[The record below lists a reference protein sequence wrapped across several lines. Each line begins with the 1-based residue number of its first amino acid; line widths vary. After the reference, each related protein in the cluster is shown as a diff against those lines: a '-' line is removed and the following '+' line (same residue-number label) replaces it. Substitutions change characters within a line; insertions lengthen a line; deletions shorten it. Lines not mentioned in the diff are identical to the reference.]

1 MINVKIFQKSIKKLL
16 LLISLFL
23 LLASHF
29 LLLTSSYA
37 SEPLGKRIVTPEGM
51 VVLVSERHDLPIVK
65 VSVIIKAGSVLETE
79 EKAGIAN
86 LTAELLT
93 EGTKKRTS
101 SQISDE
107 IDFIGGSLNTS
118 GGNDYISVSLSI
130 LKKDIDKGFDL
141 LSDIILNP
149 SFDEKEIDR
158 KKRLI
163 KGAIK
168 REEEDPESVARKAF
182 IKEVF
187 GKHPYGRPVE
197 GKEESIDRITRN
209 DIIEFHD
216 RNYSPNNTIMGI
228 AGDVTVDEVAA
239 LINKYFKYW
248 KKKESDHAKLPE
260 PPAIKGHNIFKIDK
274 DLTQATIILGHLG
287 IKRDNPDFYAISV
300 MNYILGGGGFAS
312 RLVQNIRDSKGL
324 AYDVRSSFSPKK
336 EVGSFSVSVQTKNET
351 AGLAIKEIIKEIKRI
366 REEGVTEEELS
377 DAKGYLTGSFP
388 LRIDTN
394 AEVARILASIE
405 FYNLGLDYPEKY
417 KALINGITRDDVLRV
432 ARKYLDP
439 ENFVLVIVAKQEKVQ
454 IDNMPVKNVN

>member
-1 MINVKIFQKSIKKLL
+1 MYRH
-16 LLISLFL
+16 LILVLFL
-23 LLASHF
+23 LFPSI
-29 LLLTSSYA
+29 SQA
-37 SEPLGKRIVTPEGM
+37 SEPLGKRILTPEGM
-51 VVLVSERHDLPIVK
+51 VVLVSERHDLPIIK
-65 VSVIIKAGSVLETE
+65 VSMIIRAGSVLEPVEDQTHRE
-79 EKAGIAN
+79 EKSGLAN

-107 IDFIGGSLNTS
+107 IDFIGGSLDAS
-118 GGNDYISVSLSI
+118 GGNDSISVSLSV

-149 SFDEKEIDR
+149 SFDEKEIER
-158 KKRLI
+158 KKKLI
-163 KGAIK
+163 KGQIK
-168 REEEDPESVARKAF
+168 REEEEPDSVAGKAF

-187 GKHPYGRPVE
+187 GSHPYGRPAE
-197 GKEESIDRITRN
+197 GKEESIDRITQN
-209 DIIEFHD
+209 DIVEFHA

-228 AGDVTVDEVAA
+228 AGDVTEKEVNS
-239 LINKYFKYW
+239 LINKYFNNW
-248 KKKESDHAKLPE
+248 KKMATGYKKLPE
-260 PPAIKGHNIFKIDK
+260 PPAIKGHKILKIDK
-274 DLTQATIILGHLG
+274 DLTQATIILGHRG
-287 IKRDNPDFYAISV
+287 ISRDNPDFYAISV

-324 AYDVRSSFSPKK
+324 AYDVHSSFSPKK
-336 EVGSFSVSVQTKNET
+336 EVGSFGVSVQTKNES
-351 AGLAIKEIIKEIKRI
+351 AGIAIEEIIKEIKKI

-388 LRIDTN
+388 LRIDTS
-394 AEVARILASIE
+394 AEVAGFLVSIE

-417 KALINGITRDDVLRV
+417 KTLINGITRDDVKKV

-454 IDNMPVKNVN
+454 LNLNYIK